1 MGSQKPLIVPWL
13 ISQID
18 SGTYPGLVWLDTER
32 TQFRIPWKHGLRQ
45 DRSGEDVRIFEAW
58 AIASGAYDPTVDE
71 ANPAIWK
78 RNLRSALNRKKNIR
92 VVQNRSS
99 DSTNP
104 HKVYEITGGA
114 MAANN
119 ATSEEQTLSDGV
131 SPSSDLDY
139 FLRSNSDGT
148 RNMGRNLE
156 DALTVLHLSQ
166 NQEELYQ
173 APGDL
178 PDTVASMDTY
188 NAASAQEPCYIG
200 PEVFGVG
207 ETHLNREISPYA
219 GNAEEDGAH
228 CGPFPVQEQPNPL
241 PNYFHNDT
249 LETHFEVKVYYRGT
263 LVKSTVVENSHGFLI
278 TSRQQPS
285 PGGFLDDMVLPNPLT
300 IWDQGVVESLKKL
313 LKNLEEGIQVE
324 VKGGDICARRLGK
337 CRGYWSMTN
346 TPETNA
352 PNNIDKEDF
361 CILYTLQQ
369 FVADLIA
376 FIEGKRKESPQYSI
390 WMCLGELWPDERQWD
405 KKFIMVQITSTA
417 MQTLHQWSYSCG
429 ASSLRSSELNLQ
441 ISDSLSS
448 TSLLSYLRDL
458 EEQMDIYS

>member
-18 SGTYPGLVWLDTER
+18 SGTYPGLVWLDAER

-148 RNMGRNLE
+148 HIMGRNLE

-166 NQEELYQ
+166 NQEELYR

-352 PNNIDKEDF
+352 PNKIDKEDF

-369 FVADLIA
+369 FVAGMKYICYLA
-376 FIEGKRKESPQYSI
+376 HF
-390 WMCLGELWPDERQWD
+390 
-405 KKFIMVQITSTA
+405 
-417 MQTLHQWSYSCG
+417 
-429 ASSLRSSELNLQ
+429 LRH
-441 ISDSLSS
+441 
-448 TSLLSYLRDL
+448 
-458 EEQMDIYS
+458 

>member
-18 SGTYPGLVWLDTER
+18 SGTYPGLVWLDAER

-148 RNMGRNLE
+148 HIMGRNLE

-166 NQEELYQ
+166 NQEELYR

-352 PNNIDKEDF
+352 PNKIDKEDF

-369 FVADLIA
+369 FVADHIDSNA
-376 FIEGKRKESPQYSI
+376 
-390 WMCLGELWPDERQWD
+390 D
-405 KKFIMVQITSTA
+405 
-417 MQTLHQWSYSCG
+417 
-429 ASSLRSSELNLQ
+429 ASSVEL
-441 ISDSLSS
+441 
-448 TSLLSYLRDL
+448 LLWRLFPPQL
-458 EEQMDIYS
+458 